1 MNGDKFRDIG
11 MLIIIHGEPETLRDL
26 GLNNG
31 CYAITFFIKRLDL
44 FYSVIPIKTLQK
56 LEERVVY

>member
-1 MNGDKFRDIG
+1 